1 MDGPKISK
9 SDNIYNYVKLNEVRR
24 LLINEPQLCI
34 LFEML
39 CIHIQKIIDSKKD
52 NNDRLVRSVS

>member
-1 MDGPKISK
+1 MDGPKISQ

-39 CIHIQKIIDSKKD
+39 CIHIQTIIDNKG
-52 NNDRLVRSVS
+52 DRLIRSTP